1 MADLDSGVDKLPPRE
16 RLKRAREIEE
26 EKRRLLEE
34 ELAKRETELE
44 ELKEKTEREL
54 DEARE
59 LEDESLEEITRESAE
74 AELEERVKGFR
85 GGKEFVPEG
94 GVAGA
99 EGLDGEPAGVTYDS
113 SARIGTGG
121 MGQVSNEQAALYRS
135 EAFERAQENLDYLL
149 NAENPRKSA
158 IEERS
163 RALYQNVRELASGFD
178 PSESYAFNKLADDMY
193 QLKQREEDQ
202 RQNTVAHGY
211 MQRITNVLNEV
222 VDYKQEEERRR
233 KAA

>member
-1 MADLDSGVDKLPPRE
+1 MADFDSGVDKLPPRE
-16 RLKRAREIEE
+16 RLKRARELED
-26 EKRRLLEE
+26 EKRHLLEK
-34 ELAKRETELE
+34 ELAKREEELE

-54 DEARE
+54 EEARE
-59 LEDESLEEITRESAE
+59 LEDESLDEITRESAE

-85 GGKEFVPEG
+85 SGTEFVPEG
-94 GVAGA
+94 GAA
-99 EGLDGEPAGVTYDS
+99 LETNASEAATNVTYDS
-113 SARIGTGG
+113 RTGSVEG
-121 MGQVSNEQAALYRS
+121 MGQVSSEQAALYRS
-135 EAFERAQENLDYLL
+135 EAFEKAQENLDYLL
-149 NAENPRKSA
+149 NAENPRKTA
-158 IEERS
+158 VEQRS

-193 QLKQREEDQ
+193 HLKQREESQ
-202 RQNTVAHGY
+202 GQNVIAHGY